1 MWNNGAVSRRKT
13 PQNTPSGEGTTTK
26 TAPKSQQRNEPQERP
41 DSAVSSPRKQKASFR
56 SRRGAGRDK
65 GQHIE
70 RRVKPRGFTGPESGS
85 VPPVTLATPSLSCS
99 RAPGSLG
106 WCHGE
111 DTEGGGRR
119 WDGSFGTWKAH
130 RRQVTKGLEETD
142 RCGSVRCFHKP

>member
-1 MWNNGAVSRRKT
+1 MSPRNARIQQCPLQGSRK
-13 PQNTPSGEGTTTK
+13 PLSEAGEGLEETRVST
-26 TAPKSQQRNEPQERP
+26 SNEES
-41 DSAVSSPRKQKASFR
+41 D
-56 SRRGAGRDK
+56 
-65 GQHIE
+65 
-70 RRVKPRGFTGPESGS
+70 KPRGFTGPESGS
-85 VPPVTLATPSLSCS
+85 VTPVTLATPSLSCS